1 MLNPF
6 IDYLARKKAI
16 VNLKTNV
23 SFRGII
29 WYTTARYIIMRN
41 AEFLGD
47 NPKNLDGEVVV
58 ERKEVQFIQV
68 I

>member
-16 VNLKTNV
+16 INLKTNV

-29 WYTTARYIIMRN
+29 WYTTGRYIIMRN
-41 AEFLGD
+41 AELLGD
-47 NPKNLDGEVVV
+47 NPKQLDGEVII
-58 ERKEVQFIQV
+58 ERKEVEFIQV